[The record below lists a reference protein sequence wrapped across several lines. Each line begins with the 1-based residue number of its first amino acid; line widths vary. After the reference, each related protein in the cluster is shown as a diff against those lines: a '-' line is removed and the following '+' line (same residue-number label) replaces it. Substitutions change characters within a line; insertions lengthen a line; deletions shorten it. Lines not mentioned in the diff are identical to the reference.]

1 MSIKAK
7 LLISL
12 SAILLSAF
20 IATSVVN
27 YVIAREAVREE
38 LLNSSLPLTGKNI
51 YSDIHTALMRPILV
65 ASSMATDTFL
75 KNWIE
80 DGEQDLGSIQDYL
93 AEIQEQYGFLTAFF
107 VSSATDKYYYP
118 GGMLKKVSPREPR
131 DIWYYAFIQS
141 KKPYDLNVDVSM
153 QDKDALTIFINYR
166 ITDDRGNLLGAVGV
180 GVNMDRAVSLLKSA
194 QNEYHRSVYLVD
206 QDGLIQVHP
215 DRKRIKHDYITE
227 TPGIRE
233 VAGEILTPRGKAV
246 SFEYD
251 RDDRHYLLS
260 TRYIPEF
267 EWHLIV
273 EQEEST
279 ALVTARQN
287 MIRTLVVGALASLLI
302 IFLSGVTINHFQT
315 RLERMAKTD
324 PLTGA
329 ANRRTL
335 EESFVLAQYKATRYD
350 APFTIILV
358 DLDNFKEINDR
369 DGHVAGDTVLT
380 SVAHSIAGTLRPDA
394 LLARWGG
401 DEFVVLLPGSA
412 NEAMALADRI
422 RSVIADAPVSL
433 SCGVA
438 QFNGDDTLDSLIH
451 RADQCMYKAK
461 ARGGDCVISA

>member
-7 LLISL
+7 LLLSL

-27 YVIAREAVREE
+27 YVIAREAVRDD

-65 ASSMATDTFL
+65 SSSMATDTFL
-75 KNWIE
+75 KGWIE
-80 DGEQDLGSIQDYL
+80 GGEQDVTSIQNYL

-107 VSSATDKYYYP
+107 VSAVTDKYYYP

-131 DIWYYAFIQS
+131 DVWYYSFIQS
-141 KKPYDLNVDVSM
+141 RKPYDLNVDISM
-153 QDKDALTIFINYR
+153 QDKDTLTIFINYR
-166 ITDDRGNLLGAVGV
+166 INDDRGRLLGAVGV

-206 QDGLIQVHP
+206 QDGLVQVHP
-215 DRKRIKHDYITE
+215 DRDKIKRDYITE
-227 TPGIRE
+227 EDGIR
-233 VAGEILTPRGKAV
+233 AIAPDILTPRDKAV

-251 RDDRHYLLS
+251 RDGRHYLLS

-279 ALVTARQN
+279 ALVVARQN
-287 MIRTLVVGALASLLI
+287 MIRTLAVGTIVSIII
-302 IFLSGVTINHFQT
+302 IFLSGMTINHFQT
-315 RLERMAKTD
+315 RLEHMAKTD

-335 EESFVLAQYKATRYD
+335 EESFALARYKAKRYD
-350 APFTIILV
+350 EPFAIILI

-369 DGHVAGDTVLT
+369 DGHVAGDAVLA
-380 SVAHSIAGTLRPDA
+380 SVAKNISATLRPDA
-394 LLARWGG
+394 VLARWGG
-401 DEFVVLLPGSA
+401 DEFVILAPGSA
-412 NEAMALADRI
+412 NEAMVLTDRI
-422 RSVIADAPVSL
+422 RSVTTGTPVSF
-433 SCGVA
+433 SCGIA
-438 QFNGDDTLDSLIH
+438 KFSEEDTLDSLIH
-451 RADQCMYKAK
+451 RADLCMYEAKAK
-461 ARGGDCVISA
+461 GGNCVISD